1 MILVSLFIYFLGKKN
16 QSCCFFLF
24 VGVLAVSTMCSY
36 LNDIQTI
43 LNPTMYLCLMTIS

>member
-1 MILVSLFIYFLGKKN
+1 FFFFWVKKINLVV
-16 QSCCFFLF
+16 FLF